1 MKYEKCLAKA
11 SAERQKKTN
20 FVAENRIEAMKI
32 TILGSGTSCGVPQI
46 GCPCEVCTSAD
57 PKDKR
62 LRCSALVEVGGKHIL
77 IDCSPDFRQ
86 QMLNIDFKPLD
97 AVFITHEHYDHV
109 GGLDDLRP
117 YSIFGDVNV
126 YAEKFCANHLI
137 ERIPY
142 CFTPK
147 DKRYPGVPALNL
159 IEIEPHVPVI
169 ITEEEKEPMAS
180 EYLEDAVK
188 MKRQQVWNELREC
201 REQGGGDTNR
211 DIEVIPIRVMHGKL
225 PIVGF
230 RIENFAY
237 ITDMKTIPDTEL
249 PYLQGIDYLVV
260 NGLRHTPH
268 ETHQTIEEA
277 VDFSRLLGVKD
288 AWLIH
293 MSHHI
298 RPHAIEESSL
308 PQGIHLAYDG
318 EVIYI

>member
-1 MKYEKCLAKA
+1 
-11 SAERQKKTN
+11 
-20 FVAENRIEAMKI
+20 MKI

-62 LRCSALVEVGGKHIL
+62 LRTSALVEVGGKHIL
-77 IDCSPDFRQ
+77 MDCGPDFRE
-86 QMLNIDFKPLD
+86 QMLRIDFKPLD

-117 YSIFGDVNV
+117 YSIFGDVDV
-126 YAEKFCANHLI
+126 YAEKFCGDHLI

-147 DKRYPGVPALNL
+147 ERRYPGVPAINL

-169 ITEEEKEPMAS
+169 IKDVEKEPMAS

-188 MKRQQVWNELREC
+188 MKRQQVWDELHRLK
-201 REQGGGDTNR
+201 EQGSSKAHR
-211 DIEVIPIRVMHGKL
+211 DVVVMPIRVMHGKL

-249 PYLQGIDYLVV
+249 PYLQGVEYMIV
-260 NGLRHTPH
+260 NGLRHKEHPS
-268 ETHQTIEEA
+268 HQTIEEA
-277 VDFSRLLGVKD
+277 IAFAQKLGVKE
-288 AWLIH
+288 AWLVH

-298 RPHAIEESSL
+298 RPHAIEEKTL
-308 PQGIHLAYDG
+308 PAGIHLAYDG
-318 EVIYI
+318 EVIEF

>member
-1 MKYEKCLAKA
+1 MT
-11 SAERQKKTN
+11 R
-20 FVAENRIEAMKI
+20 MKI

-62 LRCSALVEVGGKHIL
+62 LRTSALVEVGGKHIL
-77 IDCSPDFRQ
+77 MDCGPDFRE
-86 QMLNIDFKPLD
+86 QMLRIDFKPLD

-117 YSIFGDVNV
+117 YSIFGDVDV
-126 YAEKFCANHLI
+126 YAEKFCGDHLI

-147 DKRYPGVPALNL
+147 ERRYPGVPAINL

-169 ITEEEKEPMAS
+169 IKDVEKEPMAS

-188 MKRQQVWNELREC
+188 MKRQQVWDELHRLK
-201 REQGGGDTNR
+201 EQGSSKAHR
-211 DIEVIPIRVMHGKL
+211 DVVVMPIRVMHGKL

-249 PYLQGIDYLVV
+249 PYLQGVEYMIV
-260 NGLRHTPH
+260 NGLRHKEHPS
-268 ETHQTIEEA
+268 HQTIEEA
-277 VDFSRLLGVKD
+277 IAFAQKLGVKE
-288 AWLIH
+288 AWLVH

-298 RPHAIEESSL
+298 KPHAIEEKTL
-308 PQGIHLAYDG
+308 PAGIHLAYDG
-318 EVIYI
+318 EVIEF